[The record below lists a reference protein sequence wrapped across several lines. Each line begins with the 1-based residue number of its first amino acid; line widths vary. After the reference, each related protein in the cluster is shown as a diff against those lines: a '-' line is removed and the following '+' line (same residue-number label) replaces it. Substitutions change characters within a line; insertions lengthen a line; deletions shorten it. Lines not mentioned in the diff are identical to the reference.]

1 MSDVVRGEATG
12 LPGTDGPLH
21 AAYDLALLDLDGVVY
36 IGPTAVPGAAA
47 SLDAVRKEGLAVR
60 FVTNNASR
68 SAEAVAKHLTE
79 LGVPATPAEV
89 VTSSQVAAAMLARRL
104 PPGSGVLVVGG
115 AGLRHALETEGLVPM
130 NSVDEGPVAVVQGY
144 GPEVGWKNLAEASRA
159 VRDGLFWMA
168 TNLDLT
174 FPTAHGPA
182 PGNGSLVRAVATA
195 AGRGPD
201 DVAGK
206 PRPGAFLEAARQA
219 GSTRPLVVGDRL
231 DTDLEGAHAAQMPGL
246 LVMTGVT
253 DVSTLVAA
261 TPELRPTY
269 VGRDLASLL
278 EPHPVATTGP
288 ADPAADD
295 AVDGW
300 CRAARV
306 RAEPDGDRIALRV
319 LTAGEDPIDLLRAA
333 TVAAW
338 RSLDTGGSRPVAAD
352 DVIDAVR
359 ALEPTATWAR

>member
-1 MSDVVRGEATG
+1 VTDAVQDERAG
-12 LPGTDGPLH
+12 LPGTDGPLYALH
-21 AAYDLALLDLDGVVY
+21 DLVLLDLDGVVY
-36 IGPTAVPGAAA
+36 IGPKAVPGAAVA
-47 SLDAVRKEGLAVR
+47 LEAVRGKGLAVR

-68 SAEAVAKHLTE
+68 SAETVAHHLSE
-79 LGVPATPAEV
+79 LGVPATADEV

-115 AGLRHALETEGLVPM
+115 AGLRHALEAEGLVPM
-130 NSVDEGPVAVVQGY
+130 DSVDEGPVAVVQGY

-159 VRDGLFWMA
+159 VRAGRFWMA

-174 FPTAHGPA
+174 FPTANGPA

-219 GSTRPLVVGDRL
+219 ASTRPLVVGDRL
-231 DTDLEGAHAAQMPGL
+231 DTDLEGAQAAEMPGL

-253 DVSTLVAA
+253 DVSELVAA
-261 TPELRPTY
+261 SPQLRPTY

-278 EPHPVATTGP
+278 EAH
-288 ADPAADD
+288 PAATVHDD
-295 AVDGW
+295 GVAPEAG

-306 RAEPDGDRIALRV
+306 RAETDGDGIVLRV
-319 LTAGEDPIDLLRAA
+319 VDAGEDPIDLLRAA
-333 TVAAW
+333 AVAAW
-338 RSLDTGGSRPVAAD
+338 RSLDTQGTRPVNASE
-352 DVIDAVR
+352 VVDAVR
-359 ALEPTATWAR
+359 TVEPGATWAR